1 MRASTHRSLRSRG
14 LACLLAGGL
23 VVIAACG
30 DDDDDGAADT
40 AEPAATTGST
50 TAGTTTA
57 STSGGSAPSAGEP
70 LEIAQF
76 VAIQANP
83 VEEVIIKTAADV
95 AAADGNV
102 NITVFDAN
110 NDPQAQIAQC
120 QDALAQNK
128 FDAFILKAVAGPT
141 MMDCAEQAIAQDIE
155 VVAMGNALGPDSA
168 SVELQVEGLSASV
181 IHSATTNGEGLYELV
196 DLACAENDEPPCEVI
211 YLFGPLAFDYSSIS
225 RDVLYGLLDERD
237 DIEVVAEQTQN
248 FNPDEAINA
257 TRQLL
262 PANPGTDV
270 LAMDCSFCA
279 VPVADVLAE
288 LDLADEV
295 LLVAS
300 AADAASIEQVK
311 NGQQFGEVLLL
322 PATESRLATE
332 FAIKAARGEDLGDD
346 VTVDVAKDYSPTG
359 SIIITQENAGDF
371 TAEWPLGS

>member
-1 MRASTHRSLRSRG
+1 MGWHRSNAARF
-14 LACLLAGGL
+14 GGL
-23 VVIAACG
+23 IACVALVAAACG
-30 DDDDDGAADT
+30 DDDDDDA
-40 AEPAATTGST
+40 AEPSAESALPATSAPATSAP
-50 TAGTTTA
+50 AGTDGA
-57 STSGGSAPSAGEP
+57 SSGEP

-83 VEEVIIKTAADV
+83 VEEVIIKSAADV

-102 NITVFDAN
+102 TITVFDAN

-120 QDALAQNK
+120 EDALAQNK

-141 MMDCAEQAIAQDIE
+141 MIDCAEQAIAAGIE

-168 SVELQVEGLSASV
+168 SVELQVDGLSASV
-181 IHSATTNGEGLYELV
+181 IHSAATNGEGLYELV

-225 RDVLYGLLDERD
+225 RDVLYGLLEDRD

-257 TRQLL
+257 VRQLL

-279 VPVADVLAE
+279 VPVVDVLAE
-288 LDLADEV
+288 LGLSEDV

-311 NGQQFGEVLLL
+311 NGEQFGEVLLL